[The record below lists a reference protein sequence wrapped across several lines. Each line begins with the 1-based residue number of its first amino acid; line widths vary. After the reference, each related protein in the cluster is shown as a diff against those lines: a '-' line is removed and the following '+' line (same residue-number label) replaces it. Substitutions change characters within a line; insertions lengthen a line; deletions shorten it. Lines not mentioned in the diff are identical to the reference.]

1 MISTRTDKQSVD
13 FLQSIHIL
21 KDFDG
26 KHGLKDNVDWPQN
39 GNYKGEKEYYGET
52 DGFVY
57 TTYNAVINAYY
68 YENLILMGKI
78 ADVLHKNGDAAMYAA
93 KAKQVWNAYQQVFV
107 DPVNGLVKDGNQTN
121 HSSLHSNMF
130 ALLFGLVSERN
141 KKQVIS
147 YIKTRKMACSV
158 YGAQFLLEALYNY
171 GEAQYAQNL
180 LTDTTGRSW
189 YNMIRTGSTLTLE
202 AWDKLYKP
210 NLDWNHAWGSAPAN
224 IIVRKMMGVEPL
236 MPGFSIISI
245 KPQLGN
251 LSYAKL
257 HTTTLKGEV
266 SVTYQKIEKEGHWE
280 ISVPGASTANIY
292 LPFHAGENELVM
304 DRKRMLVNQ
313 VNGWWIIKG
322 VESGSHQIIVSSK
335 SIN

>member
-1 MISTRTDKQSVD
+1 
-13 FLQSIHIL
+13 
-21 KDFDG
+21 
-26 KHGLKDNVDWPQN
+26 
-39 GNYKGEKEYYGET
+39 
-52 DGFVY
+52 
-57 TTYNAVINAYY
+57 
-68 YENLILMGKI
+68 
-78 ADVLHKNGDAAMYAA
+78 
-93 KAKQVWNAYQQVFV
+93 
-107 DPVNGLVKDGNQTN
+107 
-121 HSSLHSNMF
+121 
-130 ALLFGLVSERN
+130 
-141 KKQVIS
+141 
-147 YIKTRKMACSV
+147 
-158 YGAQFLLEALYNY
+158 
-171 GEAQYAQNL
+171 
-180 LTDTTGRSW
+180 
-189 YNMIRTGSTLTLE
+189 
-202 AWDKLYKP
+202 
-210 NLDWNHAWGSAPAN
+210 
-224 IIVRKMMGVEPL
+224 MMGVEPL